1 MSKEELQ
8 LTSKLLII
16 DDEPMNIKLL
26 EKYLKQAGYKN
37 ILSTQDS
44 GIAVELYSQY
54 KPDLVLLD
62 LNMPTMDGFE
72 VLECLHRIETKSY
85 VPVMVLTANTDDE
98 SRLRALDAGAK
109 DFINKP
115 FSKVEVLTRIRNMLE
130 VRTAHKRLQQQNE
143 LLEQKVNERTQELR
157 DSQLEIVQRLGLA
170 SEYRDNE
177 TGQHI
182 IRMSYYSKILAE
194 HIGLPT
200 HQCELILN
208 ASPMHDIGKLGIPDS
223 ILLKPGK
230 LTKEEFAVM
239 KTHTTIGA
247 SLLENARSPI
257 TETAQ
262 IIAISHHE
270 KWDGSGYPNSLSG
283 EDIPLV
289 GRIVAIADVFDALTS
304 VRPYKPAWSIDEA
317 IAEIKK
323 TAGTHFDPE
332 LVAHFI
338 KAIPEIIEISQ
349 TYQDVPNASED
360 HKICS

>member
-1 MSKEELQ
+1 MPKQDLQ
-8 LTSKLLII
+8 LASKLLII
-16 DDEPMNIKLL
+16 DDEPLNIKLL

-37 ILSTQDS
+37 ILSSQDS

-54 KPDLVLLD
+54 QPDLVLLD

-72 VLECLHRIETKSY
+72 VLECLRRIETNSY

-98 SRLRALDAGAK
+98 SRLRALEAGAK

-130 VRTAHKRLQQQNE
+130 VRTAHKSLQQQNE
-143 LLEQKVNERTQELR
+143 ILEQKVNERTQELR

-194 HIGLPT
+194 HIGLSKDE
-200 HQCELILN
+200 CELILN

-230 LTKEEFAVM
+230 LTQEEFTVM

-247 SLLENARSPI
+247 RLLENARSPI

-262 IIAISHHE
+262 IIALSHHE
-270 KWDGSGYPNSLSG
+270 KWDGSGYPNGLSG

-289 GRIVAIADVFDALTS
+289 GRIVAITDVFDALTS
-304 VRPYKPAWSIDEA
+304 VRPYKPAWPIDEA
-317 IAEIKK
+317 IREIERSSG
-323 TAGTHFDPE
+323 AHFDPE
-332 LVAHFI
+332 IVTHFT
-338 KAIPEIIEISQ
+338 KAIPEILEISQ
-349 TYQDVPNASED
+349 TYKDNPDVPAN
-360 HKICS
+360 HKANF

>member
-1 MSKEELQ
+1 MATEELH
-8 LTSKLLII
+8 LASKFLIV
-16 DDEPMNIKLL
+16 DDEPLNISLL

-44 GIAVELYSQY
+44 GLAVELYSQY
-54 KPDLVLLD
+54 QPDLVLLD
-62 LNMPTMDGFE
+62 LNMPTMDGFQ

-98 SRLRALDAGAK
+98 SRLRALEAGAK

-115 FSKVEVLTRIRNMLE
+115 FNKIEALTRIRNMLE
-130 VRTAHKRLQQQNE
+130 VRTAHKKLLQQNE
-143 LLEQKVNERTQELR
+143 ILEQKVNERTKELR

-194 HIGLPT
+194 HYGLPP
-200 HQCELILN
+200 QECELILN

-230 LTKEEFAVM
+230 LTKEEFTVM

-247 SLLENARSPI
+247 RLLENARSPI
-257 TETAQ
+257 TETAR
-262 IIAISHHE
+262 IIAMSHHE
-270 KWDGSGYPNSLSG
+270 KWDGSGYPNGLAG
-283 EDIPLV
+283 TDIPLV
-289 GRIVAIADVFDALTS
+289 GRIVAITDVFDALTS
-304 VRPYKPAWSIDEA
+304 ERPYKSAWPVDKA
-317 IAEIKK
+317 IAEIKRS
-323 TAGTHFDPE
+323 AGSHFDPE
-332 LVAHFI
+332 LAEHFI
-338 KAIPEIIEISQ
+338 NALPEVHEVGQ
-349 TYQDVPNASED
+349 AYRDEPVADE
-360 HKICS
+360 KKVCS